1 LEICRWGIL
10 WAWLWII
17 RERRWNVCD
26 GLAMRG
32 RIWPVVILGKL
43 GVIILSSDGMHI
55 TLLFLAKIGSL
66 LHRVLSQLL

>member
-1 LEICRWGIL
+1 LEICRWGVL

-32 RIWPVVILGKL
+32 RIWPAVILGKL
-43 GVIILSSDGMHI
+43 GVIILTGDRVYI
-55 TLLFLAKIGSL
+55 TLLLLAKAGSL
-66 LHRVLSQLL
+66 LYRVLSQLL